1 MRNTRKI
8 TSNIFSIT
16 LKYVVPFAVVLLT
29 AGIASAQGV
38 AADNE
43 YTLKKF
49 IAMGCAFGVA
59 IAAVGG
65 ALAQGRAAAAALEGI
80 ARNPG
85 AKKDIQGPMI
95 ISLALIESLVIY
107 ALIISILTLNKF

>member
-1 MRNTRKI
+1 MKNTRKI
-8 TSNIFSIT
+8 ASIT
-16 LKYVVPFAVVLLT
+16 LKYVIPFAMVLLT
-29 AGIASAQGV
+29 AGVASAEIVG

-43 YTLKKF
+43 FTLKKF
-49 IAMGCAFGVA
+49 IALGCAFGVA

-65 ALAQGRAAAAALEGI
+65 ALAQGKAAAAALEGI

-107 ALIISILTLNKF
+107 ALIISILTLSKF